1 MKEIRMSSQFKKDFK
16 RYKNDSEK
24 IKALY
29 DVVGY
34 LERGEQIPSTYKPHM
49 LKGELKGIMECHIE
63 SNYLL
68 LWLDETTNVVRL
80 LRLGT
85 HSEVLGM

>member
-16 RYKNDSEK
+16 RYKNDSES

-34 LERGEQIPSTYKPHM
+34 LERGEKIPSTYKPHM
-49 LKGELKGIMECHIE
+49 LK
-63 SNYLL
+63 
-68 LWLDETTNVVRL
+68 
-80 LRLGT
+80 
-85 HSEVLGM
+85 

>member
-1 MKEIRMSSQFKKDFK
+1 
-16 RYKNDSEK
+16 
-24 IKALY
+24 
-29 DVVGY
+29 
-34 LERGEQIPSTYKPHM
+34 
-49 LKGELKGIMECHIE
+49 MECHIE

-68 LWLDETTNVVRL
+68 LWIDETTNVVRL

>member
-63 SNYLL
+63 LNYLL
-68 LWLDETTNVVRL
+68 LWIDETTNVVRL